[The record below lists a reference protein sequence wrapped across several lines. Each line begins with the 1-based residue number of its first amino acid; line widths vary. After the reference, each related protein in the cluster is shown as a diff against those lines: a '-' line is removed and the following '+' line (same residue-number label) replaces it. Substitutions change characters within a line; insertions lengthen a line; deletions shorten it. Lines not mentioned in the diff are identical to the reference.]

1 MGTPPCYL
9 YLLIFVILED
19 GEEFI
24 AADDDITSNVSCQYH
39 PLLEDDDH
47 FSEDL
52 EHITAN
58 INACHVRSHQQY
70 QISDDNPIEQL
81 DAQMYC
87 FSLPVSSTEVQLAH
101 HSSTGACSHCPTFL
115 TIFSYL

>member
-24 AADDDITSNVSCQYH
+24 AADDEITYNVSRQYR
-39 PLLEDDDH
+39 PLLEDDNH
-47 FSEDL
+47 EDL
-52 EHITAN
+52 KQIAAD
-58 INACHVRSHQQY
+58 INARHARSHQQY
-70 QISDDNPIEQL
+70 QINDDNPIEQL

-87 FSLPVSSTEVQLAH
+87 FSLPVSSTCYLSGTRLISH
-101 HSSTGACSHCPTFL
+101 RFSKSSSWRLNYRP
-115 TIFSYL
+115 